1 MERMGRQERQRQ
13 NRNRLLDAAQRL
25 LAERG
30 PAASLDDIA
39 AAAGLTKGAV
49 YSSFRNKEDIIL
61 ALLDRQLDIIGTDL
75 TAVTT
80 GETDMVQA
88 FAALSS
94 ANSTGD
100 RAGENADFAL
110 LMMEFW
116 IAAMRNPRVRPR
128 YIEALRRTR
137 AGIAAHLAARADGP
151 DPALVARTATLL
163 LGLDIGLSI
172 QRLVDPESVPE
183 TWYAEA
189 FELLVGPLSDDAR
202 RADGAGD

>member
-1 MERMGRQERQRQ
+1 MERMGRQERQRH

-75 TAVTT
+75 TDVTT
-80 GETDMVQA
+80 GEADMVQA

-94 ANSTGD
+94 ANSTGE

-151 DPALVARTATLL
+151 DPALVDRTATLL

-189 FELLVGPLSDDAR
+189 FELLVRPLSGDAQQP
-202 RADGAGD
+202 DGAGN